1 MNRRKRTIRT
11 TAAALAAAAILL
23 SATIFAASA
32 PAHAQPTADIQA
44 ACAEYSPKFDELAAW
59 LDTRPSLSENQ
70 DERESKL
77 KLIDDAL
84 LYPEAKLMPC
94 AADFLRRRMEAFIAD
109 FEASTVSSGAVIWKL
124 YNHTVIIQTPE
135 TAIAVDLIQGP
146 GIVRTPREIIER
158 IVARTDIL
166 LVTHHHGDHVDWDV
180 WDMYLDAGKKVVVP
194 EPARKEYR
202 RRDELTVIRQG
213 KIELPGVLATV
224 FPSYQK
230 KDLCSSYLIKT
241 KDGVSAMH
249 LGDENNIMRL
259 GSEWYR
265 KIKPPME
272 IDVLIPNI
280 WCPNLK
286 PLLDY
291 IKPALILPGHEHE
304 IGHPVEGRRPYS
316 YVYRVLRAVGL
327 PYAVPAWGERVAVPA
342 PLPR

>member
-1 MNRRKRTIRT
+1 MNRQKRTIAGL
-11 TAAALAAAAILL
+11 AAALALFSAAL
-23 SATIFAASA
+23 FG
-32 PAHAQPTADIQA
+32 PTCGARAETPDDITA
-44 ACAEYSPKFDELAAW
+44 ACSEYSPKFDELAAW
-59 LDTRPSLSENQ
+59 LDARPSVSENQ
-70 DERESKL
+70 DEREAKL

-94 AADFLRRRMEAFIAD
+94 AADFLRRRMETFIAD

-135 TAIAVDLIQGP
+135 TAIAIDLIQGP

-213 KIELPGVLATV
+213 KIELPGALATV

-327 PYAVPAWGERVAVPA
+327 PYVVPAWGERVSVPA

>member
-1 MNRRKRTIRT
+1 MNRIKRTLRA
-11 TAAALAAAAILL
+11 TAAGLAAAAILL
-23 SATIFAASA
+23 SAAIFAAST

-44 ACAEYSPKFDELAAW
+44 ACSEYSPKFDELAAW
-59 LDTRPSLSENQ
+59 LDTRPSVSENQ

-94 AADFLRRRMEAFIAD
+94 AADFLRRRMETFIAD
-109 FEASTVSSGAVIWKL
+109 FETSTVSSGAVIWKL

-135 TAIAVDLIQGP
+135 TAIAVDLIHGP
-146 GIVRTPREIIER
+146 GIMRTPREIIER

-213 KIELPGVLATV
+213 KIELPGTLVAV

-230 KDLCSSYLIKT
+230 KDLCSAYLFKT

-291 IKPALILPGHEHE
+291 IKPALILSGHEHE

-327 PYAVPAWGERVAVPA
+327 PYAVPAWGERVAIPA
-342 PLPR
+342 SLPR

>member
-1 MNRRKRTIRT
+1 M
-11 TAAALAAAAILL
+11 AALVVALTFFSAALL
-23 SATIFAASA
+23 GATVTVRAE
-32 PAHAQPTADIQA
+32 TLADIEA
-44 ACAEYSPKFDELAAW
+44 ACSEYSPKFDELAAW
-59 LDTRPSLSENQ
+59 LDARHPVLENQ

-77 KLIDDAL
+77 KLIDEAL
-84 LYPEAKLMPC
+84 LFPEAKMMPC
-94 AADFLRRRMEAFIAD
+94 AADFLRRRMETFIAD
-109 FEASTVSSGAVIWKL
+109 FEASSVASGMTIWKL

-135 TAIAVDLIQGP
+135 TTIAVDLIQGP
-146 GIVRTPREIIER
+146 GIMRTPRDIIER

-166 LVTHHHGDHVDWDV
+166 LVTHHHGDHIDWDV
-180 WDMYLDAGKKVVVP
+180 WDMFLDAGKKVVVP

-213 KIELPGVLATV
+213 KIDLPGILVNV

-230 KDLCSSYLIKT
+230 KDLDGVYLFKT

-286 PLLDY
+286 PLLEH
-291 IKPALILPGHEHE
+291 IKPALVLSSHEHE
-304 IGHPVEGRRPYS
+304 VGHPVEGRRPYS